1 MLFHYP
7 HKYNKI
13 EALIIVITFV
23 LFVSGYFMN
32 FQNLWEYWP
41 ASNLFSDAPMQW
53 ILSIIAVFIAPLA
66 AITGWIF

>member
-1 MLFHYP
+1 MSFHRL

-13 EALIIVITFV
+13 EAFFIVIVFI

-41 ASNLFSDAPMQW
+41 ASNLFSDVPMQW
-53 ILSIIAVFIAPLA
+53 ILAIISVFIAPLG

>member
-1 MLFHYP
+1 MSFHRL

-13 EALIIVITFV
+13 EAFIIVIVFI

-41 ASNLFSDAPMQW
+41 ASNLFSDVPMQW
-53 ILSIIAVFIAPLA
+53 ILSIVSVFIAPLG